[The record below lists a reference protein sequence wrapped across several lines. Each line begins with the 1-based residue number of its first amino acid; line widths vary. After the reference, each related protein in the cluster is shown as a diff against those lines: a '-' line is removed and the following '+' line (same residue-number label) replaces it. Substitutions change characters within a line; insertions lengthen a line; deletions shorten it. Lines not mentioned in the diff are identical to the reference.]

1 MFTVEY
7 YALEALLLIYIERIF
22 LSPFPQNKYHYV
34 FTLRKKKK
42 SQRYIPSLQTELLRF
57 LMVLREVNSNNFY
70 SNNFPVQ

>member
-42 SQRYIPSLQTELLRF
+42 PKIYTIFANR
-57 LMVLREVNSNNFY
+57 VAEVSDG
-70 SNNFPVQ
+70 S